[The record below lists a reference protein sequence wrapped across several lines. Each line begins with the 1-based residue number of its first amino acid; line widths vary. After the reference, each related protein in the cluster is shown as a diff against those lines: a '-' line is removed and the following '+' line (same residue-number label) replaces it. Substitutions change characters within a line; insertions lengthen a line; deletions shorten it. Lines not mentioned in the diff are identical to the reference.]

1 MSSQPAEVPIPVERP
16 TLEARVATV
25 GAYLLSAGTVF
36 FFVAFLFAFFYLRAL
51 NSNDMWAGPNGKHVS
66 VPTASGIVILVCVL
80 LSVVL
85 VRLALTDLRGSRRGS
100 WYPLGL
106 AALLLGLAAV
116 AVQCWQYTDLAF
128 GTEEGGY
135 ASVYLGWTGTFTLFA
150 FGAMIWLEILL
161 ATARRTSSPP
171 VAEESSVASFSIFW
185 TTLGVVQV
193 FAFILLFGVK

>member
-1 MSSQPAEVPIPVERP
+1 VSSQPAEVPIPVERP
-16 TLEARVATV
+16 SLEARVVTV

-85 VRLALTDLRGSRRGS
+85 VRLALHDLRGSRRGS

-135 ASVYLGWTGTFTLFA
+135 ASVYLGWTGAFALFA

-161 ATARRTSSPP
+161 ATARRASSPP

-185 TTLGVVQV
+185 TTLGVVQL

>member
-1 MSSQPAEVPIPVERP
+1 MSGQRAEVPIPVERP
-16 TLEARVATV
+16 TLEARVVTV

-66 VPTASGIVILVCVL
+66 VPTASGIVILICVL

-85 VRLALTDLRGSRRGS
+85 VRLALHDLRGQRRGT
-100 WYPLGL
+100 WYPLGI
-106 AALLLGLAAV
+106 AAFLLGLAAV

-135 ASVYLGWTGTFTLFA
+135 ASVYLGWTGAFTLFA
-150 FGAMIWLEILL
+150 FGAMVWLEILL
-161 ATARRTSSPP
+161 ATARRTSSKPI
-171 VAEESSVASFSIFW
+171 AEESSVASFSIFW
-185 TTLGVVQV
+185 LTLGVVEV

>member
-1 MSSQPAEVPIPVERP
+1 
-16 TLEARVATV
+16 
-25 GAYLLSAGTVF
+25 
-36 FFVAFLFAFFYLRAL
+36 
-51 NSNDMWAGPNGKHVS
+51 

-85 VRLALTDLRGSRRGS
+85 VRLALNDLRDSRRGS

-106 AALLLGLAAV
+106 TALLLGLAAV